1 MLNEI
6 IALPRLYFLIEGPGR
21 AKELVT
27 QYIAER
33 AAVVQAINAFAKK
46 VGASAY
52 QTERETLRLA
62 GLTFDGPVPQ
72 GWKSI
77 GSTSRRGGKQSFAP
91 RKGSAEHAEM
101 QSLPTLSLTPEKVAQ
116 ALGIPTMIDYVN
128 AKGAYAGGVILSL
141 PGDECGFAYPTA
153 SGPFLLWMPDVEKAV
168 ESCEKTLPKIAP
180 HLSVS
185 PAIKSYRPEFE
196 GCRKILREEWDLI
209 VAQHA
214 LQAAQSK
221 ETRHAQG

>member
-1 MLNEI
+1 MLKEI

-33 AAVVQAINAFAKK
+33 TAAVQAINTFAKK

-77 GSTSRRGGKQSFAP
+77 GGTSRRGGAQSFSP

-101 QSLPTLSLTPEKVAQ
+101 QSLPTLSLTPDNVAKS
-116 ALGIPTMIDYVN
+116 LGIPTMIDYVDGN
-128 AKGAYAGGVILSL
+128 GAYAGGVVLSL
-141 PGDECGFAYPTA
+141 QGDECGFAYPAT
-153 SGPFLLWMPDVEKAV
+153 SGPFLLWIPDVEKAV
-168 ESCEKTLPKIAP
+168 ESCEKTFPKIAP

-185 PAIKSYRPEFE
+185 PGIKSYRPEFE

>member
-6 IALPRLYFLIEGPGR
+6 ISLPRLYFLIEGTGR

-33 AAVVQAINAFAKK
+33 AAAVQAINTFAKK

-77 GSTSRRGGKQSFAP
+77 GGTSRRGGAQSFSP

-116 ALGIPTMIDYVN
+116 ALGIPTMIDYVD

-141 PGDECGFAYPTA
+141 SGDECGFAYPTA
-153 SGPFLLWMPDVEKAV
+153 SGPFLLWIPDVEKAV
-168 ESCEKTLPKIAP
+168 ESCEKTLPSIAP

-185 PAIKSYRPEFE
+185 PDIKNFRPEFE
-196 GCRKILREEWDLI
+196 GCRKILREEWDVI

-214 LQAAQSK
+214 LQSAQAK
-221 ETRHAQG
+221 EADHAES